1 MPGMIANYKAILDT
15 PERRQ
20 VLMAMTAGQLLVQLS
35 SLPVTLAVPSI
46 ARSFGIDETETAL
59 IVIVN
64 LMVLGSTVFL
74 GARLGD
80 RFGHP
85 KVFFIGAVIITLAGA
100 MIVVSQSL
108 MQIVAFRALQGLGA
122 GLIHGNGNPMLAF
135 AFKPEERGRAYAFP
149 ISGSRFGT
157 LIGLGFFSIFLTLIT
172 IDLGFIRFDS
182 WRLVFFVMLP
192 IGALATWACVPML
205 KRNAEAVVDRGK
217 SIDYLGALLLVA
229 TASAFLLGGSHLHG
243 GEESYTSGDA
253 LSYHIPMHVLFVV
266 LLGVFIF
273 VERRV
278 EHPFM
283 EFRHFR
289 QKYFSLA
296 LISNTMFHLSMLAT
310 MILVPIMIES
320 GLGKAP
326 WVVGAVLI
334 PHQSFGIWLPM
345 IAGNIH
351 DKYNPRLLRTAC
363 MLSIAFGFVLLALF
377 AGEVPYW
384 WMLPLLLFPISIG
397 TNIFNTVNNASVMS
411 TLPTEHR
418 GFASGMLET
427 TRDLGHAT
435 GATLSSVIMG
445 LMLPATLALMVAAD
459 AQAYYME
466 AFSTSAL
473 TVVGIMIAGA
483 VIAAFHR
490 PYRAPAT
497 QGAGGQR
504 SQAGASAAD

>member
-1 MPGMIANYKAILDT
+1 MRGMIANYRAILDT

-20 VLMAMTAGQLLVQLS
+20 VLIAMAAGQLLVQLS

-46 ARSFGIDETETAL
+46 SRSFGIDAAETAL

-85 KVFFIGAVIITLAGA
+85 KVFFIGAVVITLAGA
-100 MIVVSQSL
+100 MIVISENL

-135 AFKPEERGRAYAFP
+135 AFQPEERGRAYAFP
-149 ISGSRFGT
+149 IAGSRFGT
-157 LIGLGFFSIFLTLIT
+157 LIGLGFFSLFLTLVT
-172 IDLGFIRFDS
+172 INLGFIQFDA

-192 IGALATWACVPML
+192 IGIMATWACTPML
-205 KRNAEAVVDRGK
+205 KRNAESIIDRDK
-217 SIDYLGALLLVA
+217 PIDYLGAILLVA

-243 GEESYTSGDA
+243 GDESYTSADA
-253 LSYHIPMHVLFVV
+253 LTYHIPMHVLFVV

-283 EFRHFR
+283 EFGHFR

-320 GLGKAP
+320 GLGLAP

-345 IAGNIH
+345 IAGNVH

-377 AGEVPYW
+377 ADEVPYW

-411 TLPTEHR
+411 TLPTQHR

-435 GATLSSVIMG
+435 GATLSSVIVG
-445 LMLPATLALMVAAD
+445 LMLPATISLMIATE
-459 AQAYYME
+459 AQSYYMQ

-473 TVVGIMIAGA
+473 AVVGIMTAGA
-483 VIAAFHR
+483 IIAAFHR
-490 PYRAPAT
+490 PYRAPAPSG
-497 QGAGGQR
+497 QPAQPGA
-504 SQAGASAAD
+504 ASAD